1 MFQDRARSGTRCR
14 TLLGRRSD
22 SKSDSGKLGSGS
34 AFVPRAFSYFVGVCA
49 LLWSAHF
56 ENVPPCVSRQN
67 DRNLEF
73 SVHLNHKSASSMSV
87 AVGASS
93 LSSLVTPEALEN
105 AAKEVDRQLAADRQF
120 PELSEQINASQS
132 K

>member
-1 MFQDRARSGTRCR
+1 
-14 TLLGRRSD
+14 
-22 SKSDSGKLGSGS
+22 
-34 AFVPRAFSYFVGVCA
+34 
-49 LLWSAHF
+49 
-56 ENVPPCVSRQN
+56 
-67 DRNLEF
+67 
-73 SVHLNHKSASSMSV
+73 MSV

>member
-1 MFQDRARSGTRCR
+1 M
-14 TLLGRRSD
+14 
-22 SKSDSGKLGSGS
+22 
-34 AFVPRAFSYFVGVCA
+34 
-49 LLWSAHF
+49 
-56 ENVPPCVSRQN
+56 PPCVSRQN